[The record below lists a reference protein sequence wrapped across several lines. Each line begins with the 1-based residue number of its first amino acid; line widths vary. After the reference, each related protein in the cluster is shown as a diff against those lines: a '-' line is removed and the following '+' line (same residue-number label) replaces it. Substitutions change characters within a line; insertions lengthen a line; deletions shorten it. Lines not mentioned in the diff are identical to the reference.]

1 MGTVSVIEALGETRS
16 FQTRHGSRVAIIGGG
31 MLGTTLALRYRQAG
45 RVVTVFEA
53 AERVDR
59 RGHAA
64 IASRDRALLSLLQEL
79 DLASSVHWDNAGI
92 NGLRFGEMPGGRARI
107 LETLRDRARAI
118 DVDLR
123 LGTPVLSIYSDGAGF
138 GVNTG
143 SGTGEFDEVV
153 ITVPSPIASGLLE
166 TLPDR
171 ERAAL
176 LVDAAYVGI
185 INVSFVLKPL
195 RMNSSVSRYITHATR
210 GRDHFALVD
219 PSALTAQGGSRPSL
233 IYVTRPLATNDAL
246 FAADDRHVIEH
257 FARALP
263 GRSDITSARVMRMPH
278 AFARRRLE
286 SFNSSV
292 PGLSIVNA
300 AHMGGGRHHLERTA
314 ALALSAFRTLCAERI
329 S

>member
-16 FQTRHGSRVAIIGGG
+16 FQTRHGSRVAIVGGG

-45 RVVTVFEA
+45 RIITVFEA
-53 AERVDR
+53 LERVER

-64 IASRDRALLSLLQEL
+64 IASRDRALLALLQEL
-79 DLASSVHWDNAGI
+79 DLASSVHWDTARI
-92 NGLRFGEMPGGRARI
+92 NGLRFGAMAGGRARI

-123 LGTPVLSIYSDGAGF
+123 LGTPVRSISSDGGGF
-138 GVNTG
+138 GVFTG
-143 SGTGEFDEVV
+143 SETGEFDEVV
-153 ITVPSPIASGLLE
+153 MTLPSPDAARLLE
-166 TLPDR
+166 SLPDR
-171 ERAAL
+171 ERASL
-176 LVDAAYVGI
+176 TDVAYIGI

-195 RMNSSVSRYITHATR
+195 PVKNLAGRYITHVTR
-210 GRDHFALVD
+210 GRDHFALLD
-219 PSALTAQGGSRPSL
+219 PSALTAPGDSRRSL
-233 IYVTRPLATNDAL
+233 MYVTRPLATKDEL
-246 FAADDRHVIEH
+246 FGADDRQVIEH

-263 GRSDITSARVMRMPH
+263 GGSDITSARVMRMPH

-286 SFNSSV
+286 SFTSSI

-314 ALALSAFRTLCAERI
+314 VLAGSAFRTLCAERI
-329 S
+329 Y

>member
-1 MGTVSVIEALGETRS
+1 MGTAAVIEALGESRS

-45 RVVTVFEA
+45 RIVTLFES

-59 RGHAA
+59 RGHAV
-64 IASRDRALLSLLQEL
+64 IASRDRALLGLLAEL
-79 DLASSVHWDNAGI
+79 DLASSVHWDSTGI
-92 NGLRFGEMPGGRARI
+92 NRLRFGAMPGGRARI
-107 LETLRDRARAI
+107 LETIRDRARAI

-123 LGTPVLSIYSDGAGF
+123 LGTPVRSISTDGGGF

-143 SGTGEFDEVV
+143 SDTVEFDEVV
-153 ITVPSPIASGLLE
+153 ITLPSPVAGQLVE
-166 TLPDR
+166 ALPDS
-171 ERAAL
+171 ERASL

-195 RMNSSVSRYITHATR
+195 PHKATGGRYITHVSR
-210 GRDHFALVD
+210 GHDHFALLD
-219 PSALTAQGGSRPSL
+219 PAALNMQSGYRHSVM
-233 IYVTRPLATNDAL
+233 YVTRPLAANDSL
-246 FAADDRHVIEH
+246 FGAEDREVIEH

-263 GRSDITSARVMRMPH
+263 GGSHIASARVMRMPH

-286 SFNSSV
+286 SFTSSI

-314 ALALSAFRTLCAERI
+314 ALAITAFRTLCAERI